1 MHSTKNIYYSIKYV
15 LSRTYCL
22 LLFFNMRRTKVF
34 SHSIPEIKKQA
45 VWQRQKTIERKKM
58 NITQE
63 NRDKKRIFQGKRE
76 TRRQSV
82 SETELWPCPACNIN
96 QEVFLFQKKPHTP
109 QYKLKGNSKRL
120 ILQDCWTFW
129 VFFLIHCKL
138 KVRKV

>member
-1 MHSTKNIYYSIKYV
+1 
-15 LSRTYCL
+15 
-22 LLFFNMRRTKVF
+22 
-34 SHSIPEIKKQA
+34 
-45 VWQRQKTIERKKM
+45 M

-109 QYKLKGNSKRL
+109 QYKLKGNSKVKTSHFTRL
-120 ILQDCWTFW
+120 LDILGIFPNTLQVKFAKFNTF
-129 VFFLIHCKL
+129 VF
-138 KVRKV
+138 RKGFTIYIFVF